1 MEMDGGRG
9 TKAQVITYALEKN
22 DITDKSNVLMIG
34 DREQMSS
41 APMKMD
47 LTVSAFSTDL
57 EAAKNLK
64 KPERITFVKM

>member
-1 MEMDGGRG
+1 
-9 TKAQVITYALEKN
+9 
-22 DITDKSNVLMIG
+22 
-34 DREQMSS
+34 
-41 APMKMD
+41 MKMD

>member
-1 MEMDGGRG
+1 MEEEQ
-9 TKAQVITYALEKN
+9 KQQVITYALEKN
-22 DITDKSNVLMIG
+22 DITDKSKVLMIG
-34 DREQMSS
+34 DQANTMSS

-47 LTVSAFSTDL
+47 LSVSAFSTDL